1 MTYVG
6 QVSREDVTRPS
17 VSVAEQEFPPQF
29 LTDTDTRRRGDF
41 GLARLLLHRLQ
52 TLDSAT
58 DNYAQT
64 AVGLI
69 STCRFSLLFFQI
81 ITGFGVGR
89 RLWEHPVPIASDFF
103 SMHSCMT
110 NNNGRSVVLIS
121 SRRF

>member
-29 LTDTDTRRRGDF
+29 STDTDTRRRGDF
-41 GLARLLLHRLQ
+41 GLTRLLLHRFQ

-69 STCRFSLLFFQI
+69 STCRFSLLFFSNYYRVWGWS
-81 ITGFGVGR
+81 TSVGTSSSNCFR
-89 RLWEHPVPIASDFF
+89 FF
-103 SMHSCMT
+103 FHE
-110 NNNGRSVVLIS
+110 LLYD
-121 SRRF
+121 